1 MFGLI
6 ALLAL
11 FCLSGEAVIF
21 KIFNPDGS
29 ITFTTSKPKKNVKY
43 SIFTGSGKFSV
54 IKVPKSSSFPAKTVM
69 SSDILHLIRTYA
81 KVHNL
86 DPNLVKAIIKAESNF
101 NPMAISHKGA
111 MGLMQLMPETAD
123 FLNIKNA
130 FDLRSNIYGGT
141 KYLRYL
147 LDRFEND
154 VIHALAAYNAGP
166 ENVVKY
172 NGVPPFPETRRFI
185 RAVMH
190 YWRNLT

>member
-1 MFGLI
+1 
-6 ALLAL
+6 
-11 FCLSGEAVIF
+11 
-21 KIFNPDGS
+21 
-29 ITFTTSKPKKNVKY
+29 
-43 SIFTGSGKFSV
+43 
-54 IKVPKSSSFPAKTVM
+54 M